1 MSRIIVI
8 CEGETEREFC
18 KTLLSEHFAHIEKY
32 IDAPL
37 IKHSNGGIVRWEIL
51 KKQIETTLRKERDA
65 ILTLLIDYYGLH
77 EKHDFPGWDEA
88 EKIID
93 KIERVSYLE
102 NTMRQDIDDSI
113 RYRFIPYLQLHEFE
127 ALLFCDVEIFK
138 NMIPEKELAGLQ
150 ELQTVIADNPNP
162 ELINTKRETSPSHR
176 LNRIIKGY
184 NKIVYGNLIAERIGL
199 VTIRSKCLRF
209 NNWLNTLEK
218 A

>member
-1 MSRIIVI
+1 MSRVIVI

-18 KTLLSEHFAHIEKY
+18 QTLLSGYFASIGKY
-32 IDAPL
+32 IEAPL
-37 IKHSNGGIVRWEIL
+37 IKHSHGGIVRWEIL

-65 ILTLLIDYYGLH
+65 IVTLLIDYYGLH

-93 KIERVSYLE
+93 KIKRVSYLE
-102 NTMRQDIDDSI
+102 DTMRQDIDDSI

-138 NMIPEKELAGLQ
+138 NMIPEKELIGLQ
-150 ELQTVIADNPNP
+150 ELQTVIDSNPNP
-162 ELINTKRETSPSHR
+162 ELINTRKVNTPSHR
-176 LNRIIKGY
+176 LSRIIKGY

-199 VTIRSKCLRF
+199 STMRSKCLRF

-218 A
+218 V